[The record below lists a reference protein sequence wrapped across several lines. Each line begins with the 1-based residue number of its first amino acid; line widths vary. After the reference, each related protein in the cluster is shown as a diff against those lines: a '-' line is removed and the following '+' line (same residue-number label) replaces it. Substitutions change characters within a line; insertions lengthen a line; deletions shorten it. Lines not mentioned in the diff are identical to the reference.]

1 MPGSR
6 VPGSRVRPALAA
18 LAAALVATVVGC
30 AGDPHDPTGG
40 PSWQVE
46 SSPQATEATPVAP
59 VRPLAHGL
67 GTAPDEPA
75 PEEPA
80 PATTPEPHSTPTRS
94 APAEPE
100 PEPPPIP
107 PRYEGECIAE
117 YVGEAVDHDEVAAAL
132 SGAAARTY
140 WPSSAPEISVPE
152 NLLRA
157 TAWQESGWQ
166 TNIIA
171 CDGGVGLMQVMPD
184 TADWMNQRF
193 GQSYDIDVY
202 TDNAYLGGT
211 YYAWLIKF
219 FGDLYFEGDYTV
231 DPADC
236 DSHVDPCLL
245 NAVIASYNF
254 GHGAVDTDD
263 GIVIPNP
270 RYVENVRALMT
281 SCECLSY

>member
-1 MPGSR
+1 MRIPGR
-6 VPGSRVRPALAA
+6 RMRPALAA
-18 LAAALVATVVGC
+18 LAAAAVGVTVACG
-30 AGDPHDPTGG
+30 GDPHASTDRT
-40 PSWQVE
+40 SWQVE
-46 SSPQATEATPVAP
+46 SSPGATEATPSAP

-67 GTAPDEPA
+67 GAAPA
-75 PEEPA
+75 PEERAAA
-80 PATTPEPHSTPTRS
+80 PTPEPRSTPTRAEPS
-94 APAEPE
+94 EPE

-117 YVGEAVDHDEVAAAL
+117 YDGEAAPHDEVAAAL
-132 SGAAARTY
+132 SAAAARTY
-140 WPSSAPEISVPE
+140 WPNSAPRLSVPE
-152 NLLRA
+152 DLLRA

-202 TDNAYLGGT
+202 PDNAYLGGT

-236 DSHVDPCLL
+236 DSHLDPCLL
-245 NAVIASYNF
+245 NAVIAAYNF

-263 GIVIPNP
+263 GIAIPNP
-270 RYVENVRALMT
+270 RYVESVRALIT
-281 SCECLSY
+281 GCECLAY

>member
-1 MPGSR
+1 MRIRGSR
-6 VPGSRVRPALAA
+6 PLPALAA
-18 LAAALVATVVGC
+18 LAAAVMTAAVACG
-30 AGDPHDPTGG
+30 GDPHDATDKA
-40 PSWQVE
+40 SWQIE
-46 SSPQATEATPVAP
+46 SSPQATEPTPPAP
-59 VRPLAHGL
+59 MRPLAHGL
-67 GTAPDEPA
+67 GAAPATEVPA
-75 PEEPA
+75 PEEP
-80 PATTPEPHSTPTRS
+80 PPTTTPEPRATPTR
-94 APAEPE
+94 AELAEPE
-100 PEPPPIP
+100 PEPPPVP

-117 YVGEAVDHDEVAAAL
+117 YVGEAAGHDDVAAAL
-132 SGAAARTY
+132 SAAAARTY
-140 WPSSAPEISVPE
+140 WPTSAPEISVPE

-202 TDNAYLGGT
+202 PDNAYLGGT

-219 FGDLYFEGDYTV
+219 FGDLYFDGDHTV
-231 DPADC
+231 DPAGC

-245 NAVIASYNF
+245 NAIIASYNF